1 MWTDHLKTLGRPT
14 PFARTS
20 SSSFTTAS
28 GTDGDAGVDFEGLLK
43 EASPTGRG
51 GGDGLRMKV
60 LLLSAVTV
68 GDTRFRAYDT
78 IQVTVWRLPDPTMAS
93 LLGPLDQVR
102 IEGCTTSSSSAKPGQ
117 VYYNCV
123 NVRLVRSCWDLR
135 SDDAFL
141 TRQSPLRPF
150 VLTDRQEVIHADYGS
165 FMTTWPLDV
174 SFVRRSDQLE
184 MRVLRLSVWHC
195 LPPTDPEA
203 VPVPQE
209 LELCLWDRHCNLLVP
224 GPLTID
230 EWKAVM
236 ADGAHRIPFVA
247 LCSPDTRPRDPRYT
261 QRGQPL
267 VVDVVRADFASYLR
281 NHCPV
286 VSLELA
292 QKYGMSRTAPPPSLD
307 PASVVVNVN
316 ATGRLPPSADTPIR
330 ALTSRPQELV
340 DEARIQQE
348 LEQGTA
354 EAVIFFWE
362 TPKEKEEDA
371 NNSLPPQKREKK

>member
-141 TRQSPLRPF
+141 TRPSLSRALALGLLRGRPF
-150 VLTDRQEVIHADYGS
+150 SLLGCG
-165 FMTTWPLDV
+165 LLG
-174 SFVRRSDQLE
+174 RR
-184 MRVLRLSVWHC
+184 
-195 LPPTDPEA
+195 
-203 VPVPQE
+203 
-209 LELCLWDRHCNLLVP
+209 LL
-224 GPLTID
+224 G
-230 EWKAVM
+230 
-236 ADGAHRIPFVA
+236 F
-247 LCSPDTRPRDPRYT
+247 
-261 QRGQPL
+261 
-267 VVDVVRADFASYLR
+267 
-281 NHCPV
+281 
-286 VSLELA
+286 
-292 QKYGMSRTAPPPSLD
+292 
-307 PASVVVNVN
+307 
-316 ATGRLPPSADTPIR
+316 
-330 ALTSRPQELV
+330 
-340 DEARIQQE
+340 
-348 LEQGTA
+348 
-354 EAVIFFWE
+354 
-362 TPKEKEEDA
+362 
-371 NNSLPPQKREKK
+371 